1 MDRETSFQPSVS
13 SHLASCVILFVPDD
27 DFDPVEIADKLRSV
41 ADALNDDVN
50 FRAALTDL
58 KKAAAKEVTER
69 ERETHTHTRLSLSG
83 IQWITCLVSHL
94 WVKKALP
101 ALLLYKLKC
110 SFTSYL

>member
-1 MDRETSFQPSVS
+1 M
-13 SHLASCVILFVPDD
+13 ILFVLDE

-69 ERETHTHTRLSLSG
+69 ERETHAHTHTHTHTHTHVYLSVAFSG
-83 IQWITCLVSHL
+83 SH
-94 WVKKALP
+94 ALFHI
-101 ALLLYKLKC
+101 YG
-110 SFTSYL
+110 